1 MTLPTFYD
9 ARVRNA
15 IVVHDTLDTFFEEFE
30 RKVLPKELGGAIEGI
45 NDDDTLN
52 RILSKS
58 GYFQELE
65 KYIFRNS
72 VKMVERRLGSF

>member
-1 MTLPTFYD
+1 M
-9 ARVRNA
+9 
-15 IVVHDTLDTFFEEFE
+15 VHDTLDTFFEEFE

-45 NDDDTLN
+45 NDDDALK

-65 KYIFRNS
+65 KYIFRN
-72 VKMVERRLGSF
+72 